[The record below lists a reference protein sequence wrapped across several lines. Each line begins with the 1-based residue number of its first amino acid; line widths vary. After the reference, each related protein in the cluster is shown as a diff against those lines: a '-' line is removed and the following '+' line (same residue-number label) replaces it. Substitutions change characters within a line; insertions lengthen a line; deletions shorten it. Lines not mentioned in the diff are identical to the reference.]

1 MPFRDCIGHQQSIA
15 LLQAA
20 VTHKRLAHAYLFH
33 GEEAIGKR
41 LTAIRLA
48 QALNCEQPPEADGL
62 DSCGACRSCQQ
73 IEARTHPDFFVIE
86 PDPEQATQ
94 QIKIEQVREIEH
106 QIMYR
111 PLIGERKICLIND
124 ADRMTI
130 GAANALLKTLE
141 EPPAHSLFLVISS
154 RPAALPATIRSR
166 CQALRFT
173 TPARTQVEAALI
185 LKREIPPADARFLA
199 IISEGRIGEALTADV
214 KDTRARQ
221 QELVDLVR
229 PQSLQSIGSILSSA
243 EAIAKADRAQDML
256 AWLARWIR
264 DLVLIQ
270 VGGDRDQLLYLDD
283 LTTLEAYAQQANTDS
298 LLDLLREIEM
308 TEQRATRHLNL
319 HMALEMILLRLRD
332 AVARIVRPAAS
343 LAFAVYYLVS
353 FRHAHESPEYLLHHD
368 ADLLRERR
376 AAYRTRLY
384 HRGCRRPRSLLA
396 PARTRR
402 LLSHR
407 AR

>member
-1 MPFRDCIGHQQSIA
+1 MPFRDCIGHQQSIT

-20 VTHKRLAHAYLFH
+20 VAHERLAHAYLFH

-41 LTAIRLA
+41 LTAIRFA
-48 QALNCEQPPEADGL
+48 QALSCERPPDTEGL
-62 DSCGACRSCQQ
+62 DSCGTCRSCQQ

-141 EPPAHSLFLVISS
+141 EPPDHSLFLLISS
-154 RPAALPATIRSR
+154 RPAALPATIQSR

-185 LKREIPPADARFLA
+185 LKREIPPSDARFLA

-214 KDTRARQ
+214 KDTRQRQ

-243 EAIAKADRAQDML
+243 EAIAKADRAQDIL
-256 AWLARWIR
+256 AWMTRWIR
-264 DLVLIQ
+264 DLVVIQ
-270 VGGDRDQLLYLDD
+270 VGGDRDQILNLDD
-283 LTTLEAYAQQANTDS
+283 LTTLESYAQQADTDA
-298 LLDLLREIEM
+298 LLGLLREIELS
-308 TEQRATRHLNL
+308 EQRATRHLNL
-319 HMALEMILLRLRD
+319 QMALEMVLLRLRD
-332 AVARIVRPAAS
+332 ALTLSSAPLPA
-343 LAFAVYYLVS
+343 
-353 FRHAHESPEYLLHHD
+353 
-368 ADLLRERR
+368 
-376 AAYRTRLY
+376 
-384 HRGCRRPRSLLA
+384 
-396 PARTRR
+396 
-402 LLSHR
+402 
-407 AR
+407 

>member
-1 MPFRDCIGHQQSIA
+1 MPFHDCIGHQPSIA
-15 LLQAA
+15 FLQSA
-20 VTHKRLAHAYLFH
+20 VTHERLAHAYLFH

-48 QALNCEQPPEADGL
+48 QALNCEQLPDTQGP

-86 PDPEQATQ
+86 PDQEQATQ
-94 QIKIEQVREIEH
+94 QIKIEQVREIEQ

-185 LKREIPPADARFLA
+185 LKREIPPAEARFLA
-199 IISEGRIGEALTADV
+199 IISEGRLGEALTADV
-214 KDTRARQ
+214 KDTLARQ

-243 EAIAKADRAQDML
+243 EAIAKADRAEDML
-256 AWLARWIR
+256 GWLARWIR

-283 LTTLEAYAQQANTDS
+283 LRTLEAYAQQADTDV

-308 TEQRATRHLNL
+308 TEQYATRHLNL
-319 HMALEMILLRLRD
+319 HMALEMILLRLREGLGLSSTG
-332 AVARIVRPAAS
+332 VPA
-343 LAFAVYYLVS
+343 
-353 FRHAHESPEYLLHHD
+353 
-368 ADLLRERR
+368 
-376 AAYRTRLY
+376 
-384 HRGCRRPRSLLA
+384 
-396 PARTRR
+396 
-402 LLSHR
+402 
-407 AR
+407 

>member
-1 MPFRDCIGHQQSIA
+1 MPFHDCIGHHQSIA
-15 LLQAA
+15 FLQSA
-20 VTHKRLAHAYLFH
+20 VTHERLAHAYLFH

-48 QALNCEQPPEADGL
+48 QALNCEQPLEADGL
-62 DSCGACRSCQQ
+62 DSCGTCRSCRQ
-73 IEARTHPDFFVIE
+73 IEARIHPDFFVIE
-86 PDPEQATQ
+86 PDQEQATR

-111 PLIGERKICLIND
+111 PLIGERKICLIDD

-185 LKREIPPADARFLA
+185 LTREIPPADARFLA
-199 IISEGRIGEALTADV
+199 IVSEGRLGEALTADV
-214 KDTRARQ
+214 KDTRARRQ
-221 QELVDLVR
+221 QLVDLVR
-229 PQSLQSIGSILSSA
+229 PQALQSIGSILSSA
-243 EAIAKADRAQDML
+243 EAIAKGNHAQDML
-256 AWLARWIR
+256 TWLARWIR

-270 VGGDRDQLLYLDD
+270 VGGDRDQILYLDD
-283 LTTLEAYAQQANTDS
+283 VATLEAYAKQADTDS
-298 LLDLLREIEM
+298 LLALLREIEL

-332 AVARIVRPAAS
+332 AVT
-343 LAFAVYYLVS
+343 VS
-353 FRHAHESPEYLLHHD
+353 PVPISI
-368 ADLLRERR
+368 
-376 AAYRTRLY
+376 
-384 HRGCRRPRSLLA
+384 
-396 PARTRR
+396 
-402 LLSHR
+402 
-407 AR
+407 

>member
-1 MPFRDCIGHQQSIA
+1 MPFRDCIGHQQSIG
-15 LLQAA
+15 LLQSA
-20 VTHKRLAHAYLFH
+20 VTHERLAHAYLFH

-41 LTAIRLA
+41 LTAVRLA
-48 QALNCEQPPEADGL
+48 QALNCERPPEAESL
-62 DSCGACRSCQQ
+62 DSCGECRSCQQ
-73 IEARTHPDFFVIE
+73 IDARTHPDFFVIE
-86 PDPEQATQ
+86 PDPEQTTQ

-111 PLIGERKICLIND
+111 PLIGERKICLIDD

-154 RPAALPATIRSR
+154 RPSALPATIRSR

-185 LKREIPPADARFLA
+185 LKREISPADARFLA
-199 IISEGRIGEALTADV
+199 IVSEGRLGDALTADV

-229 PQSLQSIGSILSSA
+229 PQSLQSIGAILSSA
-243 EAIAKADRAQDML
+243 EAMAKADRAQDIL

-270 VGGDRDQLLYLDD
+270 VEGDRDQILNLDD
-283 LTTLEAYAQQANTDS
+283 LSTLKAYARQANTDA
-298 LLDLLREIEM
+298 LLSLLREIEL
-308 TEQRATRHLNL
+308 TEQRATRNLNL

-332 AVARIVRPAAS
+332 AVTGSSVPLPA
-343 LAFAVYYLVS
+343 
-353 FRHAHESPEYLLHHD
+353 
-368 ADLLRERR
+368 
-376 AAYRTRLY
+376 
-384 HRGCRRPRSLLA
+384 
-396 PARTRR
+396 
-402 LLSHR
+402 
-407 AR
+407 

>member
-1 MPFRDCIGHQQSIA
+1 MPFHDCIGHHQSIA
-15 LLQAA
+15 FLQSA
-20 VTHKRLAHAYLFH
+20 VVHERLAHAYLFH

-48 QALNCEQPPEADGL
+48 QALNCEQPPESENL

-73 IEARTHPDFFVIE
+73 IEARAHPDFFVIE
-86 PDPEQATQ
+86 PDREQATQ

-111 PLIGERKICLIND
+111 PLIGERKICLIDD

-141 EPPAHSLFLVISS
+141 EPPAHSLFLLISS

-166 CQALRFT
+166 CQSLRFT

-185 LKREIPPADARFLA
+185 LKRELPPTDARFLA
-199 IISEGRIGEALTADV
+199 IISEGRIGEALRADV
-214 KDTRARQ
+214 NETRSRQ

-243 EAIAKADRAQDML
+243 EAIAKTDRAQETL
-256 AWLARWIR
+256 TWLTRWIR
-264 DLVLIQ
+264 DLVLLQI
-270 VGGDRDQLLYLDD
+270 GGDRDQILYLDD
-283 LTTLEAYAQQANTDS
+283 LATLETYAKQADTDS
-298 LLDLLREIEM
+298 LLDLLREIEL

-319 HMALEMILLRLRD
+319 HMALETILLRLRD
-332 AVARIVRPAAS
+332 AVA
-343 LAFAVYYLVS
+343 
-353 FRHAHESPEYLLHHD
+353 
-368 ADLLRERR
+368 
-376 AAYRTRLY
+376 
-384 HRGCRRPRSLLA
+384 LA
-396 PARTRR
+396 PAG
-402 LLSHR
+402 
-407 AR
+407 APA

>member
-1 MPFRDCIGHQQSIA
+1 MPFHDCIGHQQSIA
-15 LLQAA
+15 FLQSA
-20 VTHKRLAHAYLFH
+20 VTHERLAHAYLFH

-48 QALNCEQPPEADGL
+48 QALNCERPPETNAL

-86 PDPEQATQ
+86 PDQEQATQ

-111 PLIGERKICLIND
+111 PLIGERKICLIDN

-185 LKREIPPADARFLA
+185 LKREIPPDP
-199 IISEGRIGEALTADV
+199 
-214 KDTRARQ
+214 TR
-221 QELVDLVR
+221 DSS
-229 PQSLQSIGSILSSA
+229 PSSA
-243 EAIAKADRAQDML
+243 K
-256 AWLARWIR
+256 
-264 DLVLIQ
+264 
-270 VGGDRDQLLYLDD
+270 
-283 LTTLEAYAQQANTDS
+283 
-298 LLDLLREIEM
+298 
-308 TEQRATRHLNL
+308 
-319 HMALEMILLRLRD
+319 
-332 AVARIVRPAAS
+332 AAS
-343 LAFAVYYLVS
+343 EKPS
-353 FRHAHESPEYLLHHD
+353 
-368 ADLLRERR
+368 
-376 AAYRTRLY
+376 
-384 HRGCRRPRSLLA
+384 RPM
-396 PARTRR
+396 
-402 LLSHR
+402 
-407 AR
+407 